1 MDSKDYVDPY
11 LTAYRDSLKEQYDAA
26 VANAEQQ
33 RTNDFATLMAQAN
46 TRGMMY
52 SNFPERSKVQYD
64 TATYMPAIV
73 NARTSY
79 QTGLDTLR
87 SKGVQLANQIKSIEE
102 KIADLN
108 SMYND

>member
-1 MDSKDYVDPY
+1 MDSANYVDPY
-11 LTAYRDSLKEQYDAA
+11 LQAYRDSLQEQYDAA
-26 VANAEQQ
+26 VANIEQQ
-33 RTNDFATLMAQAN
+33 RTNDMANIMAQAN

-52 SNFPERSKVQYD
+52 SNFPERSKYQYD
-64 TATYMPAIV
+64 TGTYSPSIIK
-73 NARTSY
+73 ARQSY

-87 SKGVQLANQIKSIEE
+87 EKGVQLANQIKTVEE